1 MSAAITISAVSGRD
15 AHRSTR
21 DSIRLS
27 GARSRSTIGSGWD
40 IPAPKAARETG
51 QRRAVTRMSLAPR
64 ECRQSLVAGQ
74 MPDYRAEVHQATGM
88 ISAQVEVTRTVALI
102 Q

>member
-1 MSAAITISAVSGRD
+1 
-15 AHRSTR
+15 
-21 DSIRLS
+21 
-27 GARSRSTIGSGWD
+27 
-40 IPAPKAARETG
+40 
-51 QRRAVTRMSLAPR
+51 MSLAPR

-102 Q
+102 RWRACVFG